1 METTVRPMYFSHC
14 TFVLF
19 FLQVKCFFKTDL
31 ENSLLGFGYAR
42 DLVTKQCAFNLKL
55 VTISKSDHLSFIVI
69 RAGVGGIVFV
79 DFFPYVILIFNTNS
93 FKISV
98 L

>member
-1 METTVRPMYFSHC
+1 MYFSHC

-55 VTISKSDHLSFIVI
+55 VTRAPSKSQTVLINN
-69 RAGVGGIVFV
+69 RWLKGGTSIGS
-79 DFFPYVILIFNTNS
+79 P
-93 FKISV
+93 
-98 L
+98 